1 MGADARS
8 EKQSESWLPSSRM
21 GLHMRKSPHKVTEE
35 EKRARTRKKKTQQ
48 TITRAVTHIRLS
60 EANPGKLDALDHLV
74 EAYLA
79 LTQQYVILFCEAQT
93 SPDKFAVPIF
103 ETELSDRWH
112 RVAIQQAAGIAKS
125 WRTNR
130 LNAYEAYLEDMADYA
145 QVKADASGAPLDPK
159 RREPA
164 WCEWKIPEVRVPSIQ
179 ANANVVVVEKSEDST
194 FDYWLRISTLDK
206 GNPLRVPVKLASYHK
221 QTIAGRTLNTS
232 TTLHKRKGSW
242 WLTLSFDEDVPSQTA
257 SAAPKVG
264 VDVGI
269 VHFITTSTDK
279 EYGSF
284 HGKMARQHKRD
295 REKRRRKAKLRA
307 CLEKKGVPSK
317 RLPSTS
323 SATGQRLGRFV
334 RQEINRAVNEMIEDH
349 PHARFIYEELNVAS
363 MRFKAR
369 AMNSYLYAS
378 NLAHIPEHI
387 TWATAKRGMAGHTV
401 KAAYSSQE
409 CPRCHYVDRANRP
422 RQQTFCCVVCGYKE
436 QADRKAAHTLADRW
450 GDTEL
455 AACRDKKAVKALLL
469 KRHEYWKHTH
479 GLVVVQPAVQLGL
492 WDLSQTSTDVA
503 EG

>member
-1 MGADARS
+1 VSRKP
-8 EKQSESWLPSSRM
+8 EKA
-21 GLHMRKSPHKVTEE
+21 TAE
-35 EKRARTRKKKTQQ
+35 EKKQRQRKKKTKQ
-48 TITRAVTHIRLS
+48 TLTRAVTHIRLI
-60 EANPGKLDALDHLV
+60 EANPGKLDALDHLMV
-74 EAYLA
+74 VYLA
-79 LTQQYVILFCEAQT
+79 LTQEYVTLFCQVET

-103 ETELSDRWH
+103 ETKLSDRWH

-130 LNAYEAYLEDMADYA
+130 QNAYEAYLEALADYA
-145 QVKADASGAPLDPK
+145 EARAKAEASGVPLDPK
-159 RREPA
+159 RKEPE
-164 WCEWKIPEVRVPSIQ
+164 WREWKIPELRVSSIQ
-179 ANANVVVVEKSEDST
+179 ANTNVVVVEQSEDST
-194 FDYWLRISTLDK
+194 FDFWLRISTLDK

-232 TTLHKRKGSW
+232 TTLHKRKGIW
-242 WLTLSFDEDVPSQTA
+242 WLTLSFDEDVPLQTA
-257 SAAPKVG
+257 KDSSKVG

-269 VHFITTSTDK
+269 VHFITTSTNK

-307 CLEKKGVPSK
+307 CLEKKGVPSGQ
-317 RLPSTS
+317 LPSTS

-334 RQEINRAVNEMIEDH
+334 RQEINRAVNEMILDH
-349 PHARFIYEELNVAS
+349 PNAWIIYEELNVAS

-378 NLAHIPEHI
+378 NLAHIPEQI
-387 TWATAKRGMAGHTV
+387 AWATAKRGMAAHTV

-409 CPRCHYVDRANRP
+409 CPRCHFVDRANRP
-422 RQQTFCCVVCGYKE
+422 NQQTFCCGVCGYTE

-455 AACRDKKAVKALLL
+455 AACRDQKAVKALLL
-469 KRHEYWKHTH
+469 KRHENWKQKN

-503 EG
+503 ER

>member
-1 MGADARS
+1 MS
-8 EKQSESWLPSSRM
+8 QKPEKA
-21 GLHMRKSPHKVTEE
+21 TEE
-35 EKRARTRKKKTQQ
+35 EKQKRKRKKKTKQ
-48 TITRAVTHIRLS
+48 TITRAVTHIRLI

-74 EAYLA
+74 VAYLA
-79 LTQQYVILFCEAQT
+79 LTQQYVTLFCEAET

-103 ETELSDRWH
+103 ESGLSDRWQ
-112 RVAIQQAAGIAKS
+112 RVAMQQAAGIARS

-130 LNAYEAYLEDMADYA
+130 QNAYEAYLEDRADDA
-145 QVKADASGAPLDPK
+145 EAKAKACGAPLDPK
-159 RREPA
+159 RKEPA
-164 WCEWKIPEVRVPSIQ
+164 WRAWKLPELRVPSIQ

-221 QTIAGRTLNTS
+221 QTIAGRPLNTS
-232 TTLHKRKGSW
+232 TTLHKHQGSW
-242 WLTLSFDEDVPSQTA
+242 WLTLSFDEDVPLQTA
-257 SAAPKVG
+257 SGAPKVG
-264 VDVGI
+264 VDVGM
-269 VHFITTSTDK
+269 VHFITTSTNKD
-279 EYGSF
+279 YGSF

-307 CLEKKGVPSK
+307 CLEKKGVPSEQ
-317 RLPSTS
+317 LPSTS

-334 RQEINRAVNEMIEDH
+334 RQEINRSVNEMIKDH
-349 PHARFIYEELNVAS
+349 PNARIIYEELNVAS

-387 TWATAKRGMAGHTV
+387 AWATAKRGMAAHTV

-409 CPRCHYVDRANRP
+409 CPHCHFVDRANRP
-422 RQQTFCCVVCGYKE
+422 NQQTFCCVVCGYKE

-450 GDTEL
+450 GDREL

-469 KRHEYWKHTH
+469 KRHENWKQKN

-492 WDLSQTSTDVA
+492 GDLSPTSTDVA
-503 EG
+503 ER

>member
-1 MGADARS
+1 
-8 EKQSESWLPSSRM
+8 
-21 GLHMRKSPHKVTEE
+21 MRKTPQRVTAAESK
-35 EKRARTRKKKTQQ
+35 KRKRTRVTKQ

-74 EAYLA
+74 GAYLA
-79 LTQQYVILFCEAQT
+79 LTQQYVTLFCEAET

-130 LNAYEAYLEDMADYA
+130 QNAYEAYLEEMADDA
-145 QVKADASGAPLDPK
+145 QATAKADASGAPLGLK

-164 WCEWKIPEVRVPSIQ
+164 WREWKLPELRVPSIQ

-194 FDYWLRISTLDK
+194 FDYWVRISTLDK
-206 GNPLRVPVKLASYHK
+206 GNPLRIPVKLASYHR

-232 TTLHKRKGSW
+232 TTLHKRKGIW
-242 WLTLSFDEDVPSQTA
+242 WLTLSFDEDVPPQTP
-257 SAAPKVG
+257 SEAPKVG

-334 RQEINRAVNEMIEDH
+334 RQEINRAVNEMITDH
-349 PHARFIYEELNVAS
+349 PHARIIYEELNVAS
-363 MRFKAR
+363 MPFKAR
-369 AMNSYLYAS
+369 SMNSYLYAS

-387 TWATAKRGMAGHTV
+387 AWATAKRGMEAHTV

-409 CPRCHYVDRANRP
+409 CPRCHCVDRANRP
-422 RQQTFCCVVCGYKE
+422 HQQTFCCVVCGYKE

-469 KRHEYWKHTH
+469 KRHENWKHTH

-503 EG
+503 ER